1 MYIVV
6 TSMSAGKNLEKLF
19 SKSLDY
25 HEELGIILG
34 YKFYDH
40 RSISER
46 RPSDFIVSSKNHVH
60 LVECK
65 EVTSRKNFF
74 YEFDRTSE
82 SGQDDSLYR
91 FANFFDHHQSWI
103 LINYNNRR
111 SGRSRVDKYFII
123 NIEDLNPVKKW
134 IEKKSIRFDELEYY
148 NRFIHP
154 KKYENLE
161 VKSNLLSVKYFYNME
176 IKKMSVDGLK
186 RKLLNLESSFN

>member
-1 MYIVV
+1 MGN
-6 TSMSAGKNLEKLF
+6 GKNLEKLF

-25 HEELGIILG
+25 HKELGVLLG

-40 RSISER
+40 RSISQR
-46 RPSDFIVSSKNHVH
+46 RPSDFIVSSKRYVH

-74 YEFDRTSE
+74 YTFDRTYE
-82 SGQDDSLYR
+82 SGQDDSLYN
-91 FANFFDHHQSWI
+91 FANFFNHHQSWI

-111 SGRSRVDKYFII
+111 SGRSRVDRYFIV
-123 NIEDLNPVKKW
+123 NIDDMDAVKNW
-134 IEKKSIRFDELEYY
+134 VDKKSIRFDEFEYY

-161 VKSNLLSVKYFYNME
+161 VNDNLLCVKYFYNME

-186 RKLLNLESSFN
+186 RKLLNLESVFN

>member
-1 MYIVV
+1 
-6 TSMSAGKNLEKLF
+6 MSAGKNLEKLF

-25 HEELGIILG
+25 HEELGVIIG
-34 YKFYDH
+34 YRFNDS
-40 RSISER
+40 RGISVR
-46 RPSDFIVSSKNHVH
+46 RPSDFIVMSKRTNH

-82 SGQDDSLYR
+82 CGQDDSLHR
-91 FANFFDHHQSWI
+91 FANFFNHHQSWI

-123 NIEDLNPVKKW
+123 NIEDLTPVIKW
-134 IEKKSIRFDELEYY
+134 VDKKSIRFDELEYY

-161 VKSNLLSVKYFYNME
+161 VKDNLLSMKYFYNME

-186 RKLLNLESSFN
+186 RKLLNLESVFN